1 MINKNDI
8 KLACAPINWTNDDA
22 PDLGKEITYQQ
33 CLSEMALAGYQGSE
47 IGNKY
52 PRDLS
57 VLKKALQLRNLEI
70 CNQWFSCFFTTRPQA
85 FTIEKFIETRDF
97 LHALGTKIIGVCE
110 VGLSVQGDLSAPLY
124 ENTPTL
130 TDEQF
135 QKIAR
140 GVEILGELAQEKGMT
155 VAYHHHM
162 GTGIQTLEQ
171 YSRLMDMTDP
181 KLVKA
186 LLDTGHLTY
195 AGESAVEGFEKF
207 IGRTAHIHLKDLRK
221 KVHSEVLPKRYSY
234 VGSVIKGVFTVPGD
248 GDMVDWDGVFNVIK
262 NSDYKGWIVVEAEQ
276 DPFLY
281 DPLEY
286 AQKARAFIKKG
297 LDI

>member
-1 MINKNDI
+1 MIDKSKI

-22 PDLGKEITYQQ
+22 PELGGELTYQQ

-52 PRDLS
+52 PKDPE
-57 VLKKALQLRNLEI
+57 VMNKALKLRNMTI
-70 CNQWFSCFFTTRPQA
+70 CNSWFSCFFTTRPA
-85 FTIEKFIETRDF
+85 EFTYEQFIKTRDF
-97 LHALGTKIIGVCE
+97 LHATGAKVIGVCE
-110 VGLSVQGDLSAPLY
+110 VGLSVQGDTGCPLY

-130 TDEQF
+130 SDEQF
-135 QKIAR
+135 RLIADGCNR
-140 GVEILGELAQEKGMT
+140 LGELAAEKGMT

-171 YSRLMDMTDP
+171 YSKLMDMTDP

-186 LLDTGHLTY
+186 LLDTGHWTY
-195 AGESAVEGFEKF
+195 AGESAVDAFKKF
-207 IGRTAHIHLKDLRK
+207 IDRTAHIHLKDLRRA
-221 KVHSEVLPKRYSY
+221 VWDNVGPRRYSY
-234 VGSVIKGVFTVPGD
+234 VGSVIEGVFTVPGD
-248 GDMVDWDGVFNVIK
+248 GDMVDWDGVFEVIR
-262 NSDYKGWIVVEAEQ
+262 NSNFEGWIVVEAEQ
-276 DPFLY
+276 DPHLY

-286 AQKARAFIKKG
+286 AQKARAFIKEK

>member
-1 MINKNDI
+1 MINKEDI

-22 PDLGKEITYQQ
+22 PELGKEITYQQ
-33 CLSEMALAGYQGSE
+33 CLSEMALSGYQGSE

-52 PRDLS
+52 PKDLT
-57 VLKKALQLRNLEI
+57 VLKKALKLRDLEI
-70 CNQWFSCFFTTRPQA
+70 CNQWFSCFFTTRPQE

-97 LHALGTKIIGVCE
+97 LHSLGAKVIGVCE
-110 VGLSVQGDLSAPLY
+110 VGLSVQGDLSASIY
-124 ENTPTL
+124 ETTPSL
-130 TDEQF
+130 SDEDF
-135 QKIAR
+135 EKIAR
-140 GVEILGELAQEKGMT
+140 GVEILGKLAQEKGMT

-171 YSRLMDMTDP
+171 FSKLMDMTDP
-181 KLVKA
+181 NLVKA
-186 LLDTGHLTY
+186 LLDTGHFTY
-195 AGESAVEGFEKF
+195 AGEDTVACFKKF
-207 IGRTAHIHLKDLRK
+207 IDRTVHIHLKDLRSNI
-221 KVHSEVLPKRYSY
+221 HREVGPKRFSY
-234 VGSVIKGVFTVPGD
+234 VGSVIEGVFTVPGD
-248 GDMVDWDGVFNVIK
+248 GDMVDWDGVFDVIK

-276 DPFLY
+276 DPFVY

>member
-1 MINKNDI
+1 MIDRSKI

-22 PDLGKEITYQQ
+22 PELGGELTYQQ
-33 CLSEMALAGYQGSE
+33 CLSEMALAGFQGSE

-52 PRDLS
+52 PRDVA
-57 VLKKALQLRNLEI
+57 VLKHALAIRDLQI
-70 CNQWFSCFFTTRPQA
+70 CNQWFSCFFTTRPA
-85 FTIEKFIETRDF
+85 EYTIEQFVKTRDF
-97 LHALGTKIIGVCE
+97 LHALGVKVIGVCE

-130 TDEQF
+130 SDQDF
-135 QKIAR
+135 KKIAA
-140 GVEILGELAQEKGMT
+140 GVEQLGRLAQEKGMT

-186 LLDTGHLTY
+186 LLDTGHLSY
-195 AGESAVEGFEKF
+195 AGENAVEGFKRF
-207 IGRTAHIHLKDLRK
+207 IDRTAHIHVKDVRRA
-221 KVHSEVLPKRYSY
+221 VWEQVGPKRMSY
-234 VGSVIKGVFTVPGD
+234 VGSVIEGVFTVPGD

-262 NSDYKGWIVVEAEQ
+262 SSDYAGWIVVEAEQ
-276 DPFLY
+276 DPHIY

-286 AQKARAFIKKG
+286 AQKARAFIREKLG
-297 LDI
+297 V